1 MHAAIRQYQVDPGS
15 VDEIRRGVNEGL
27 LPIIKD
33 VYGFQAYY
41 AIDAGGG
48 RMASVSVFEDRAG
61 AEGPTRLAGGG
72 GGRMASVSVF
82 EDGAGA
88 EESTRMS
95 ADWIRQNMASLV
107 PNPPEV
113 LEGEVFADE
122 AASAG
127 PVSGVTD
134 TGRGGPRRGRG
145 GGEGEGF
152 ADEAASAGPVS
163 GVTDTVGGV
172 TEPVSGVTDT
182 VGGATES
189 VRGVTDKLLGGEEKN
204 R

>member
-1 MHAAIRQYQVDPGS
+1 MYAAIRQYQVDTGS
-15 VDEIRRGVNEGL
+15 VDEIRREVNEGL

-48 RMASVSVFEDRAG
+48 RMATVSVFD
-61 AEGPTRLAGGG
+61 
-72 GGRMASVSVF
+72 
-82 EDGAGA
+82 DQAGA
-88 EESTRMS
+88 EESTRMA
-95 ADWIRQNMASLV
+95 ADWIRQNMPSLI

-113 LEGEVFADE
+113 LEGEVFAN
-122 AASAG
+122 
-127 PVSGVTD
+127 
-134 TGRGGPRRGRG
+134 
-145 GGEGEGF
+145 
-152 ADEAASAGPVS
+152 EAASAGPVS

-182 VGGATES
+182 V
-189 VRGVTDKLLGGEEKN
+189 RGVTGRLLGGEEKK

>member
-15 VDEIRRGVNEGL
+15 VDEIKRGVNEGL
-27 LPIIKD
+27 LPKIKE

-48 RMASVSVFEDRAG
+48 RMASISVFEDRAG
-61 AEGPTRLAGGG
+61 AE
-72 GGRMASVSVF
+72 
-82 EDGAGA
+82 
-88 EESTRMS
+88 ESTRIA

-113 LEGEVFADE
+113 LEGEVFANE

-134 TGRGGPRRGRG
+134 TL
-145 GGEGEGF
+145 
-152 ADEAASAGPVS
+152 
-163 GVTDTVGGV
+163 GGV

-182 VGGATES
+182 LG
-189 VRGVTDKLLGGEEKN
+189 GVTDPVKGVTGGLLGGGSEEKK
-204 R
+204 RSSPGPSS

>member
-1 MHAAIRQYQVDPGS
+1 MHAAIRIYQVDPGS
-15 VDEIRRGVNEGL
+15 VDELRRGVNEGL

-41 AIDAGGG
+41 ALDVGGG
-48 RMASVSVFEDRAG
+48 RLASVSVFD
-61 AEGPTRLAGGG
+61 
-72 GGRMASVSVF
+72 
-82 EDGAGA
+82 DQAGA
-88 EESTRMS
+88 EESTRMA

-113 LEGEVFADE
+113 LEGEVFANE

-134 TGRGGPRRGRG
+134 TVG
-145 GGEGEGF
+145 
-152 ADEAASAGPVS
+152 

-182 VGGATES
+182 VGGATEP
-189 VRGVTDKLLGGEEKN
+189 VRGVTDNLLGGEEKN

>member
-15 VDEIRRGVNEGL
+15 VDEITRGLNEGL
-27 LPIIKD
+27 LPRIKE

-48 RMASVSVFEDRAG
+48 RMASISVFEDRAG
-61 AEGPTRLAGGG
+61 AE
-72 GGRMASVSVF
+72 
-82 EDGAGA
+82 
-88 EESTRMS
+88 ESTRMA
-95 ADWIRQNMASLV
+95 ADWIRQNMASLI

-113 LEGEVFADE
+113 LEGEVVVHD

-134 TGRGGPRRGRG
+134 TL
-145 GGEGEGF
+145 
-152 ADEAASAGPVS
+152 
-163 GVTDTVGGV
+163 GGV

-182 VGGATES
+182 LG
-189 VRGVTDKLLGGEEKN
+189 GVTDPVKGVTGNLLGGESEEKK
-204 R
+204 RSSPGPSS

>member
-15 VDEIRRGVNEGL
+15 VDEFRRGVNEGF

-33 VYGFQAYY
+33 ASGFQAYH
-41 AIDAGGG
+41 ALDAGGG
-48 RMASVSVFEDRAG
+48 RLATVSVFD
-61 AEGPTRLAGGG
+61 
-72 GGRMASVSVF
+72 
-82 EDGAGA
+82 DQAGA
-88 EESTRMS
+88 EESTRMA

-113 LEGEVFADE
+113 LEGEVFANE
-122 AASAG
+122 VASAG

-134 TGRGGPRRGRG
+134 TL
-145 GGEGEGF
+145 
-152 ADEAASAGPVS
+152 
-163 GVTDTVGGV
+163 GGV